1 MSRGTLRIY
10 LGAAP
15 GVGKTFAMLGEGRR
29 RHSRGTDVVVGYVE
43 THGRTRT
50 AAQVEG
56 LEVVPRRAIEYRGG
70 TFEEMDVDAI
80 LARRPAVVLVDE
92 LAHTNVP
99 GSAREKRWQD
109 VDVLLDAGIT
119 VISTLNIQ
127 HLESVN
133 DVVEQITGVKQRET
147 IPDAVVRRADQIEL
161 VDMAPEAIRR
171 RMAHGN
177 IYPAER
183 VDAALGNYFRTG
195 NLGALRELALLW
207 VADRVD
213 DALQDYRDRHG
224 IDRPWETRER
234 VVVALTGSADGERVV
249 RRAAR
254 MAARSK
260 GDLIAVHVR
269 PQDGLA
275 SGAAELL
282 EEQRELVEELGG
294 SYREVVG
301 ADIGETLV
309 STAHSLNATQIVLGA
324 RRRSRLA
331 ELTRGS
337 VINRVIADSGIGL
350 DVHVISRV
358 DGGASATSGRRRRRP
373 SALPRRRVL
382 LGFLLAAIA
391 LPVLTWVLT
400 NLRDHLGLPSVL
412 LLFLLLVVGVSA
424 VGGVWPALAAAVAG
438 FLLVNWYFTPPIHTF
453 TIAEGENLLA
463 LFVFL
468 AVAAVVSTF
477 VSLAARRAADGAR
490 DRAEA
495 EAFAQLAGT
504 RPVADLLEGLR
515 RLLGLDGV
523 AVYHRTAGGW
533 TLEHSAGAPPPAA
546 PGDAPQLQLD
556 DRHLLVTLGGPETTG
571 SGNRILDAFARE
583 IAASLA
589 VDELKLEASAAENL
603 AAAGELRTAIL
614 SAVSHDLR
622 TPLSGIK
629 ASVTS
634 LLQEDVEWTPEEAH
648 EFLLTIDEESDRLN
662 ALVGNLLDMS
672 RLQTGSLD
680 VSLTAVGVD
689 EVIPA
694 ALASIGARAEEVDV
708 DVDES
713 HPRVLADPGL
723 LERALANVLANAI
736 AHSPHGVPVRIVAGL
751 AGEGVDV
758 RVVDRGAGV
767 PPADRERM
775 FLPFQRLG
783 DVANGGGVGLGLAVA
798 RGFVEA
804 MGGEV
809 ETEDT
814 PGGGLTMVF
823 RLRAAE

>member
-1 MSRGTLRIY
+1 MARGTLRIY

-29 RHSRGTDVVVGYVE
+29 RAERGTDVVIGLVE
-43 THGRTRT
+43 THGRANT
-50 AAQVEG
+50 AEQIGG
-56 LEVVPRRAIEYRGG
+56 LEVVPLRIVEYRGSA
-70 TFEEMDVDAI
+70 FEEMDVDAL
-80 LARRPAVVLVDE
+80 LARKPDVALVDE

-99 GSAREKRWQD
+99 GSRNEKRWED
-109 VDVLLDAGIT
+109 VEELLHAGIT
-119 VISTLNIQ
+119 VISTLNVQ

-147 IPDAVVRRADQIEL
+147 IPDAVVRRADQIDL

-183 VDAALGNYFRTG
+183 VDAALGNYFRAG

-213 DALQDYRDRHG
+213 DALQGYRERHG

-234 VVVALTGSADGERVV
+234 VIVALTGSEDGDRLV
-249 RRAAR
+249 RRGAR

-260 GDLIAVHVR
+260 GDLVAVHVR

-275 SGAAELL
+275 AGATELL
-282 EEQRELVEELGG
+282 DAQRELVEELGG

-301 ADIGETLV
+301 ADIGEALV
-309 STAHSLNATQIVLGA
+309 SAAHTLNATQIVLGA
-324 RRRSRLA
+324 TRRSRFS

-337 VINRVIADSGIGL
+337 VINRVIAESGVGL
-350 DVHVISRV
+350 DVHVISRSPE
-358 DGGASATSGRRRRRP
+358 GSTPTATSNRRP

-382 LGFLLAAIA
+382 LGFALAAVA
-391 LPVLTWVLT
+391 LPVLTWALT
-400 NLRDHLGLPSVL
+400 NLRTHFGLPSVL
-412 LLFLLLVVGVSA
+412 LLFLLLVVAVSA
-424 VGGVWPALAAAVAG
+424 VGGVWPALTAAVIG
-438 FLLVNWYFTPPIHTF
+438 FLLVNWYFTPPVHTF

-463 LFVFL
+463 LAVFL
-468 AVAAVVSTF
+468 AVAAVVSAF
-477 VSLAARRAADGAR
+477 VSLAARRAADGSR

-495 EAFAQLAGT
+495 EALAQLAGT
-504 RPVADLLEGLR
+504 KPVPDLLDSLR
-515 RLLGLDGV
+515 RLLGLDAV
-523 AVYHRTAGGW
+523 AVLRRSPGGW
-533 TLEHSAGAPPPAA
+533 FVEHSAGSPAPSA
-546 PGDAPQLQLD
+546 PGDLPTVELD
-556 DRHLLVTLGGPETTG
+556 ADHVLVTVGRPVGTS
-571 SGNRILDAFARE
+571 SGNRILDSFARE
-583 IAASLA
+583 IASSLV
-589 VDELKLEASAAENL
+589 VDRLRDEASAAGHL

-634 LLQEDVEWTPEEAH
+634 LLQDDVAWTPDEAR
-648 EFLLTIDEESDRLN
+648 EFLVTIDEESDRLN

-680 VSLTAVGVD
+680 VSLAPVGVD

-694 ALASIGARAEEVDV
+694 ALASIGPRAAGIHV

-723 LERALANVLANAI
+723 LERALANVIVNALN
-736 AHSPHGVPVRIVAGL
+736 HSPGGAPVRVVAGV
-751 AGEGVDV
+751 AGDGVDV
-758 RVVDRGAGV
+758 RVVDRGPGV
-767 PPADRERM
+767 PVAERERL

-783 DVANGGGVGLGLAVA
+783 DTGGADGVGLGLAVA
-798 RGFVEA
+798 KGFVES

-809 ETEDT
+809 EMEDT

-823 RLRAAE
+823 RLRAAP

>member
-1 MSRGTLRIY
+1 MARGTLRIY

-15 GVGKTFAMLGEGRR
+15 GVGKTFAMLGEGHR
-29 RHSRGTDVVVGYVE
+29 RHDRGTDVVVGYVE
-43 THGRTRT
+43 THARAKT
-50 AAQVEG
+50 AEQLEG
-56 LEVVPRRAIEYRGG
+56 LEVVPRRTIEYRGG
-70 TFEEMDVDAI
+70 TFEEMDVDAV

-99 GSAREKRWQD
+99 GSRHEKRWQD
-109 VDVLLDAGIT
+109 VEELLEAGIT

-177 IYPAER
+177 IYPPER
-183 VDAALGNYFRTG
+183 IDAALGNYFRTG

-213 DALQDYRDRHG
+213 DALQDYRERHG

-234 VVVALTGSADGERVV
+234 VVVALTGSRDGERLV

-254 MAARSK
+254 MAVRSR
-260 GDLIAVHVR
+260 GDLVAVHVR

-282 EEQRELVEELGG
+282 DEQRELVEELGG

-324 RRRSRLA
+324 TRRSRLA

-337 VINRVIADSGIGL
+337 VINRVIAQSGVGL

-358 DGGASATSGRRRRRP
+358 DDGSAATSVRRRRHP

-382 LGFLLAAIA
+382 LGFLLAAVA
-391 LPVLTWVLT
+391 LPLLTWVLT
-400 NLRDHLGLPSVL
+400 NLRDHLGLSSIL
-412 LLFLLLVVGVSA
+412 LVFLLVVVVVSA
-424 VGGVWPALAAAVAG
+424 VGGVWPALAAAVTG

-468 AVAAVVSTF
+468 AVAAVVSAF

-495 EAFAQLAGT
+495 QAFAQLAGT
-504 RPVADLLEGLR
+504 RPVADLLDGLR

-533 TLEHSAGAPPPAA
+533 ALEHGVGAPAPAV
-546 PGDAPQLQLD
+546 PGDGPHVPLD
-556 DRHLLVTLGGPETTG
+556 DRHVLVTIGGPVATSSG
-571 SGNRILDAFARE
+571 SRILDAFARE

-589 VDELKLEASAAENL
+589 VDELRLEASTAENL

-634 LLQEDVEWTPEEAH
+634 LLQDDVQWTPEEER
-648 EFLLTIDEESDRLN
+648 EFLATIDEESDRLN

-672 RLQTGSLD
+672 RLQTGSLE
-680 VSLTAVGVD
+680 VSLTPVGVD

-694 ALASIGARAEEVDV
+694 ALASIGARADAVDV

-723 LERALANVLANAI
+723 LERALANVVANALS
-736 AHSPHGVPVRIVAGL
+736 HSPDGVPVRVVAGI
-751 AGEGVDV
+751 AGNGVDV
-758 RVVDRGAGV
+758 RVVDCGPGV

-783 DVANGGGVGLGLAVA
+783 DVANGDGVGLGLAVA

-809 ETEDT
+809 EAEDT

-823 RLRAAE
+823 RLKAAE

>member
-1 MSRGTLRIY
+1 MARGTLRIY

-15 GVGKTFAMLGEGRR
+15 GVGKTFAMLGEGNRR
-29 RHSRGTDVVVGYVE
+29 ADRGTDVVVGFVE
-43 THGRTRT
+43 THGREKT
-50 AAQVEG
+50 AAQIG
-56 LEVVPRRAIEYRGG
+56 DLEIVPRRVVAYRGSV
-70 TFEEMDVDAI
+70 FEEMDVDAI
-80 LARRPAVVLVDE
+80 LARRPEVALVDE

-99 GSAREKRWQD
+99 GSRNDKRWED
-109 VDVLLDAGIT
+109 VEELLEAGIT

-147 IPDAVVRRADQIEL
+147 IPDAVVRRADQIDL

-171 RMAHGN
+171 RLAHGN

-183 VDAALGNYFRTG
+183 IDAALGNYFRTG

-213 DALQDYRDRHG
+213 DALQDYRERHG

-234 VVVALTGSADGERVV
+234 VMVAITGSADGDRLV

-260 GDLIAVHVR
+260 GDLVAVHVR

-275 SGAAELL
+275 AGATNLL
-282 EEQRELVEELGG
+282 GEQRELVEELGG
-294 SYREVVG
+294 TYREVVG
-301 ADIGETLV
+301 ADIGEALV
-309 STAHSLNATQIVLGA
+309 SAAHTLNATQIVLGA
-324 RRRSRLA
+324 TRRSRFS

-337 VINRVIADSGIGL
+337 VINRVIAGSGIGL
-350 DVHVISRV
+350 DVHVISRAH
-358 DGGASATSGRRRRRP
+358 DGSAPTSTRSRHP

-382 LGFLLAAIA
+382 LGFALASVA
-391 LPVLTWVLT
+391 LPLLTWALT
-400 NLRDHLGLPSVL
+400 NLRAHFGLPSVL
-412 LLFLLLVVGVSA
+412 LLFLLLVVAVSA
-424 VGGVWPALAAAVAG
+424 VGGVWPALAAAVVG
-438 FLLVNWYFTPPIHTF
+438 FLLVNWYFTPPVHTF

-463 LFVFL
+463 LSVFL

-490 DRAEA
+490 DQAEA
-495 EAFAQLAGT
+495 EALAQLAGT
-504 RPVADLLEGLR
+504 TPVPALLENLR
-515 RLLGLDGV
+515 RLLGLDAV
-523 AVYHRTAGGW
+523 AVFRRTGPGW
-533 TLEHSAGAPPPAA
+533 ALEHVAGSPVPAA
-546 PGDAPQLQLD
+546 PGTPPELELD
-556 DRHLLVTLGGPETTG
+556 DEHALVTSGGPATTS
-571 SGNRILDAFARE
+571 SGGRILEAFARE
-583 IAASLA
+583 IASSLA
-589 VDELKLEASAAENL
+589 VERLEAEASAAGHL

-622 TPLSGIK
+622 TPLSSIK

-634 LLQEDVEWTPEEAH
+634 LLQDDVRWTPAESR
-648 EFLLTIDEESDRLN
+648 EFLVTIDEESDRLN

-680 VSLTAVGVD
+680 VSLTPVGVD

-694 ALASIGARAEEVDV
+694 ALASIGPKAADVDV
-708 DVDES
+708 DVDET

-723 LERALANVLANAI
+723 LERALANVIANAI
-736 AHSPHGVPVRIVAGL
+736 DHSAAGTPVRVVAGV
-751 AGEGVDV
+751 AGDRVDV
-758 RVVDRGAGV
+758 RVVDRGPGV
-767 PPADRERM
+767 SVADRERI

-783 DVANGGGVGLGLAVA
+783 DAGGGTGVGLGLAVA
-798 RGFVEA
+798 KGFVES

-809 ETEDT
+809 ELEDT
-814 PGGGLTMVF
+814 PGGGLTLVF
-823 RLRAAE
+823 RLRAAP